1 MKYLHEESGVTY
13 GSLRE
18 FRRVSGIAFP
28 ADPTGGD
35 ILGMLGL
42 KQSNRTPERRLRRRD
57 GGPWRNSTACF
68 WISGRIGR
76 R

>member
-28 ADPTGGD
+28 ADPTGGTYSECW
-35 ILGMLGL
+35 GS
-42 KQSNRTPERRLRRRD
+42 SNRIGPRR
-57 GGPWRNSTACF
+57 GA
-68 WISGRIGR
+68 
-76 R
+76 